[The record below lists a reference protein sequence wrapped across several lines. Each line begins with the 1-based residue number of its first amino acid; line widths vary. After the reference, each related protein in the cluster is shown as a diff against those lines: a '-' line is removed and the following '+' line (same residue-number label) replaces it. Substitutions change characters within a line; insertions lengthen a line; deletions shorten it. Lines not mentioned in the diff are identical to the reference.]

1 MKKKISCVVRSI
13 GSEPGEPDAADVAA
27 WISGHRGEEADL
39 ISYALDRTLA
49 AQDEVENRCAGGLFY
64 GERILES
71 LVGVKDGMLR
81 GEPSVDLRAIR
92 QDAERIRR
100 AGKWNWCALPS
111 LTSLDLEDEY
121 FNDREEFVAALS
133 ELYRK
138 IMREMRDAGVQ
149 GHVILG
155 DRFSELEREE
165 LASRKVIFASP
176 TWDSAANR
184 GILSVQHTLVL
195 PATHLGR
202 LELLLEN
209 YEVRSVCLLDGEP
222 KEFTAACAWFDPQE
236 IVAGGY
242 APTADPDYWKNI
254 ISKAYLLQ

>member
-1 MKKKISCVVRSI
+1 MKKKISCAVRSI

-27 WISGHRGEEADL
+27 WILGHRGEEADL
-39 ISYALDRTLA
+39 ISYMLDEGLA
-49 AQDEVENRCAGGLFY
+49 AQDGVENRCAGGLFY
-64 GERILES
+64 GERVLES

-81 GEPSVDLRAIR
+81 GEPGVNLKVIR

-111 LTSLDLEDEY
+111 LSSLGLEDEY
-121 FNDREEFVAALS
+121 FHDREEFVAALS
-133 ELYRK
+133 ELYRT

-155 DRFSELEREE
+155 DRFCELEREE
-165 LASRKVIFASP
+165 LARRKVLLVSP
-176 TWDSAANR
+176 SWDSAANR

-209 YEVRSVCLLDGEP
+209 YEVRSVCLLDGGP
-222 KEFTAACAWFDPQE
+222 KEFTAAGAWFDPQE

-242 APTADPDYWKNI
+242 APTPDPAYWKDI

>member
-13 GSEPGEPDAADVAA
+13 GSEPGEPEAADVAA
-27 WISGHRGEEADL
+27 WISEHRGEEVDL

-64 GERILES
+64 GNRILES
-71 LVGVKDGMLR
+71 LVGVKAGMLR
-81 GEPSVDLRAIR
+81 REPDIDLKTIR

-111 LTSLDLEDEY
+111 LSSLDLEDEY
-121 FNDREEFVAALS
+121 FYDREEFVAALS
-133 ELYRK
+133 EIYRK

-149 GHVILG
+149 GHVIIG
-155 DRFSELEREE
+155 DRFGELEREE
-165 LASRKVIFASP
+165 LASRKVLLASP
-176 TWDSAANR
+176 SWDSSANC

-195 PATHLGR
+195 PATHLAR

-209 YEVRSVCLLDGEP
+209 YEVRSVCLLDGGP
-222 KEFTAACAWFDPQE
+222 KEFTAAGAWFDPQD

-242 APTADPDYWKNI
+242 AQGSDPAYWKDI
-254 ISKAYLLQ
+254 IAKAYLLQ